1 MFTRGLAMA
10 AAAGL
15 ALAGAAAGPSIST
28 YGYSE
33 PTNYRPKPRPRRK
46 LKALRRYH
54 ARGST
59 KKTGAFRYK
68 GSNRAKRASRLGG
81 NPAAH

>member
-1 MFTRGLAMA
+1 MFGRNIMLA
-10 AAAGL
+10 AAAGAL
-15 ALAGAAAGPSIST
+15 ALSAAMPPAQA
-28 YGYSE
+28 YHYSGE
-33 PTNYRPKPRPRRK
+33 TYRPKPRPRRK

-68 GSNRAKRASRLGG
+68 GSPRAKRASRRGG
-81 NPAAH
+81 NPARF